1 MNLRNILNRLSDEI
15 GQIARSLWSYAE
27 EYAWEVIPM
36 IVGIL
41 LLLFAFPGFAE
52 LKTMLIVLLAETF
65 CLWLIYR
72 SATLLQSHLPD
83 LNYGQLA
90 LGVHLSVGMVILG
103 VYMGQY

>member
-1 MNLRNILNRLSDEI
+1 MNLNNIWNRLSDEI
-15 GQIARSLWSYAE
+15 GQIARSLRSYAE
-27 EYAWEVIPM
+27 EYAWEVTLM
-36 IVGIL
+36 TVGLL

-52 LKTMLIVLLAETF
+52 LRTMLIVLLAETF

-72 SATLLQSHLPD
+72 SYTILKSHLPD

-90 LGVHLSVGMVILG
+90 LGVHVSVGMVILG